1 MKGIVVFGLIGFF
14 ALAITF
20 TASHL
25 SVGSMPSSEYI
36 STPLYK
42 PGDIIYIKPDSSKG
56 VVVDVWESNRI
67 DSINYYKVNRV
78 NMGGVKMQ
86 TIKEYEIYGR

>member
-20 TASHL
+20 MASHL
-25 SVGSMPSSEYI
+25 SVGSMPNSEYI

-56 VVVDVWESNRI
+56 VVVDVYKSSKI

-78 NMGGVKMQ
+78 NMGGIKTQ
-86 TIKEYEIYGR
+86 TIKEHEIYGR

>member
-1 MKGIVVFGLIGFF
+1 MRGLVVLGIIILTAYG
-14 ALAITF
+14 ITF
-20 TASHL
+20 MASHL

-42 PGDIIYIKPDSSKG
+42 PGEIVYIKPDSSKG
-56 VVVDVWESNRI
+56 VVVDVYKSNRI

-78 NMGGVKMQ
+78 NMGGVKIQ

>member
-1 MKGIVVFGLIGFF
+1 MKGIAVFGLIGFF

-20 TASHL
+20 MASHL
-25 SVGSMPSSEYI
+25 SVGSMPSSKYI

-42 PGDIIYIKPDSSKG
+42 PGDIVYIKPDSSKG
-56 VVVDVWESNRI
+56 VVVDVYKSNRI

-78 NMGGVKMQ
+78 NIGGVKMQ
-86 TIKEYEIYGR
+86 TIKEYEIYGK

>member
-1 MKGIVVFGLIGFF
+1 MRGLVILGIIVFIAYG
-14 ALAITF
+14 ITF
-20 TASHL
+20 MASYL
-25 SVGSMPSSEYI
+25 SIGSMPSSEYI

-42 PGDIIYIKPDSSKG
+42 PGEIVYIKPDSSKG
-56 VVVDVWESNRI
+56 VIVDVYKSSRI

-78 NMGGVKMQ
+78 NTYGVKMQ

>member
-1 MKGIVVFGLIGFF
+1 MKGIVTLGLIGFF
-14 ALAITF
+14 TLAITF

-25 SVGSMPSSEYI
+25 SVGSMPSSKYI

-56 VVVDVWESNRI
+56 VVVDVYKSNKI
-67 DSINYYKVNRV
+67 DSINYYKVNKISI
-78 NMGGVKMQ
+78 GGVKMR

>member
-1 MKGIVVFGLIGFF
+1 MRGIVILGIIVFIAYG
-14 ALAITF
+14 ITF
-20 TASHL
+20 MASYL
-25 SVGSMPSSEYI
+25 SIGSMPSSEYI

-56 VVVDVWESNRI
+56 VVVDVYKSSKI

-78 NMGGVKMQ
+78 NIGGVKIQ
-86 TIKEYEIYGR
+86 TIKEFEIYGK

>member
-1 MKGIVVFGLIGFF
+1 MRGLVILGIIVFIAYG
-14 ALAITF
+14 ITF
-20 TASHL
+20 MASYL
-25 SVGSMPSSEYI
+25 SIGSMPSSEYI

-42 PGDIIYIKPDSSKG
+42 PGEIVYIKPDSSKG
-56 VVVDVWESNRI
+56 VVVDVWGSNRI

-78 NMGGVKMQ
+78 NAYGVKMQ